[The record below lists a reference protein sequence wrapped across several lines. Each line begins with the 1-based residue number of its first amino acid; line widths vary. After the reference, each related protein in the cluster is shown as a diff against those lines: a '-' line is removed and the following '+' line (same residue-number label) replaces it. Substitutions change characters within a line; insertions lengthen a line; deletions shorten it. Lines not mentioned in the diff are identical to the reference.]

1 LTAPL
6 DFTDIRARLN
16 GALQEISWLL
26 ERADSEEFVGE
37 VLNAL
42 QDTI

>member
-1 LTAPL
+1 MTAPL

-16 GALQEISWLL
+16 DALQEIGWLL
-26 ERADSEEFVGE
+26 ERVGSEEFVGK

-42 QDTI
+42 QDAI

>member
-16 GALQEISWLL
+16 DALQEIGWLL
-26 ERADSEEFVGE
+26 ERVGSEEFVGK
-37 VLNAL
+37 VLNVL
-42 QDTI
+42 QDAI